1 MILIV
6 FPTLLLPRG
15 LPLECRRWMILIFYL
30 DLFPSM
36 FKLWF
41 SFIEIDFHSIQVRI
55 YSYSFKL
62 RFRYCLGRK
71 LWGFQLNL
79 RVCYVSW
86 LSFIFK
92 IPNSNLLQPIFV
104 SNSNRLESLHN
115 ILFSVPVRIKIF
127 LIVHYAPCQAPIN
140 NHRSFALS
148 IAFRSICYSSSL
160 FL

>member
-104 SNSNRLESLHN
+104 FKFESLRISAQYTILCTRPNKN
-115 ILFSVPVRIKIF
+115 IL
-127 LIVHYAPCQAPIN
+127 N
-140 NHRSFALS
+140 
-148 IAFRSICYSSSL
+148 SSL
-160 FL
+160 RSLPSPYK